1 VATNLIDEVAGRTGL
16 EKSAAAAAVQAVVE
30 VLAAGVE
37 PMTQGDLLAIVP
49 GAGERA
55 IARKP
60 ATADELYRR
69 TGDALGMRKAEAL
82 ETAQV
87 VCQLIA
93 ARLSGDGRARLERQL
108 DPELAQLMTDP
119 VAAAPAAP
127 RRHRKGGTG
136 HTLADGQP
144 GSERALSENPPG
156 GDHPLRE
163 SPPGSDH
170 PLSESSPG
178 SRRPLSNSRPK

>member
-1 VATNLIDEVAGRTGL
+1 MSNLIDEVAGRTGL
-16 EKSAAAAAVQAVVE
+16 EKSAAAAVVQEVIE

-37 PMTQGDLLAIVP
+37 PVTQADLLAIVP

-55 IARKP
+55 ALARQP
-60 ATADELYRR
+60 ATTDELYRR

-82 ETAQV
+82 EMAQV

-93 ARLSGDGRARLERQL
+93 SRLSGDARARLERQL
-108 DPELAQLMTDP
+108 DPELALLMTDP

-127 RRHRKGGTG
+127 RKHRKGGTG

-144 GSERALSENPPG
+144 GSERSLSESPPG
-156 GDHPLRE
+156 GEHPLSE

-170 PLSESSPG
+170 PLSESPPG
-178 SRRPLSNSRPK
+178 SRRPPSSSRPK